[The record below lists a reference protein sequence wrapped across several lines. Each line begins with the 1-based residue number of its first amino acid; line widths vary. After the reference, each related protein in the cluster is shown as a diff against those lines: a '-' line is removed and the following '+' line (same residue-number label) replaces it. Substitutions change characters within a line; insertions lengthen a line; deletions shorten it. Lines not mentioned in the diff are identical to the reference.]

1 MDVIRRLGRVR
12 EHLVTEVY
20 TVQVISLLSIVTSL
34 ATIITYLLLLGD
46 WQSWDLLADYVLHWM
61 VDNNLDVTV
70 RNF

>member
-1 MDVIRRLGRVR
+1 MELTRRLDRLR
-12 EHLVTEVY
+12 AHLLTEVC
-20 TVQVISLLSIVTSL
+20 TVQVISVLSIVTSL